1 MRRLHRSRTNHI
13 IGGVCGGLGDYFD
26 LDPVL
31 VRLIWLILILFGGVG
46 LFLYLIAW
54 VIIPVESE
62 SDQQEES
69 ESTVHTRGRL
79 WWGLALVLT
88 GVFLWGSQNYAIY
101 WPIIPGVH
109 LHTRDFVPLIL
120 VLVGAYLLLAFGR
133 GRRAD
138 HEAGVQRLHRSRR
151 DRKIGGVC
159 GGFAD
164 YLQVDSTMVRVL
176 WVAGSFFYGAGIILY
191 LILLVALP
199 DDPGYKAENKPAAK
213 KKQPKPPAKIKKA

>member
-13 IGGVCGGLGDYFD
+13 VGGVCGGLGDYFD
-26 LDPVL
+26 LDPVV
-31 VRLIWLILILFGGVG
+31 VRLIWLILILPGGVG
-46 LFLYLIAW
+46 LFLYPIAW

-79 WWGLALVLT
+79 WWGLALVLM
-88 GVFLWGSQNYAIY
+88 GVFLWGSQNYAIH
-101 WPIIPGVH
+101 WPTIPWVH
-109 LHTRDFVPLIL
+109 LHSRDFVPFIL
-120 VLVGAYLLLAFGR
+120 MLVGAYLLLAFGR

>member
-1 MRRLHRSRTNHI
+1 MRRLNRSRSNHI

-26 LDPVL
+26 IDPVL

-54 VIIPVESE
+54 VIIPMELDNAGQVATESAGY
-62 SDQQEES
+62 S
-69 ESTVHTRGRL
+69 RGRL
-79 WWGLALVLT
+79 WWGLALVLM
-88 GVFLWGSQNYAIY
+88 GVFLWGSQYRVIY

-109 LHTRDFVPLIL
+109 LHSRDFVPLIL
-120 VLVGAYLLLAFGR
+120 VLVGGYLLLAFGR
-133 GRRAD
+133 GRRAAD
-138 HEAGVQRLHRSRR
+138 EAGVRRLYRSRT

-176 WVAGSFFYGAGIILY
+176 WVAGCFFYGATALLY
-191 LILLVALP
+191 LILMVALP
-199 DDPGYKAENKPAAK
+199 EEPDLKGKHKLPAK
-213 KKQPKPPAKIKKA
+213 KKKA

>member
-54 VIIPVESE
+54 VIIPMEFDSAGKVERE
-62 SDQQEES
+62 SPS
-69 ESTVHTRGRL
+69 YSRGRL
-79 WWGLALVLT
+79 WWGLALVLM
-88 GVFLWGSQNYAIY
+88 GVFLWGSQYRIIY

-109 LHTRDFVPLIL
+109 LHSRDFVPLIL
-120 VLVGAYLLLAFGR
+120 VLVGGYLLLAFGR
-133 GRRAD
+133 GRAATD
-138 HEAGVQRLHRSRR
+138 EAGERRLYRSRT

-176 WVAGSFFYGAGIILY
+176 WVAGCFFYGAAVLLYIILM
-191 LILLVALP
+191 VALP
-199 DDPGYKAENKPAAK
+199 EEPDLEGEH
-213 KKQPKPPAKIKKA
+213 KPPAKKKKA